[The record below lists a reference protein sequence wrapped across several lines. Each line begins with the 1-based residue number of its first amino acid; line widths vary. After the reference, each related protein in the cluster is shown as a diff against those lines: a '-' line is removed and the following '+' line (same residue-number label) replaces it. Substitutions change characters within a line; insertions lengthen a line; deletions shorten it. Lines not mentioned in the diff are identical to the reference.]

1 LDPRRVITAKLN
13 LMLLITDAMRAP
25 DEFSNLS
32 VMNFELSK
40 EQKDLLKQIDQACN
54 SIRDYETECYLNEGI
69 NEKVVPTFASTGML
83 GLPISKKYNGKGADA
98 LTYALALERIG
109 QEGSSLR
116 TFFSCHVSIGQLVL
130 QNWGNDEQKRKYL
143 PNTTAGKS
151 IMAFALT
158 EPPAGSDPTSM
169 TTKFEEKGDHYV
181 LNGTKHWIG
190 NATIAGVITTYAKSD
205 DGKVSAFIVQ
215 TDSKGFRVNRIQH
228 KMGLHSLDNGEITF
242 DDCVVPKE
250 NLIGLKG
257 RGLSIAYS
265 ALMDGRLSVAA
276 GSIGVMEDCLNEAV
290 KYSKTRVQFGEPLAK
305 KQLIQKHIA
314 SIASNMES
322 ARWLVYR
329 ACAAKQKLAEHVEE
343 MKKEGNWLE
352 NLLAKKNS
360 DYTQLR
366 NEADRLVAL
375 AKYYA
380 TNAAFDSA
388 NRAVQI
394 LGSAAY
400 SMKSRAAR
408 HLLDSRASTILEGAN
423 EVLELKIAQSI
434 LGREYRAY

>member
-1 LDPRRVITAKLN
+1 
-13 LMLLITDAMRAP
+13 
-25 DEFSNLS
+25 
-32 VMNFELSK
+32 
-40 EQKDLLKQIDQACN
+40 
-54 SIRDYETECYLNEGI
+54 
-69 NEKVVPTFASTGML
+69 
-83 GLPISKKYNGKGADA
+83 
-98 LTYALALERIG
+98 
-109 QEGSSLR
+109 
-116 TFFSCHVSIGQLVL
+116 
-130 QNWGNDEQKRKYL
+130 
-143 PNTTAGKS
+143 
-151 IMAFALT
+151 
-158 EPPAGSDPTSM
+158 
-169 TTKFEEKGDHYV
+169 
-181 LNGTKHWIG
+181 
-190 NATIAGVITTYAKSD
+190 
-205 DGKVSAFIVQ
+205 
-215 TDSKGFRVNRIQH
+215 
-228 KMGLHSLDNGEITF
+228 MGLHSLDNGEITF

-265 ALMDGRLSVAA
+265 ALMDGRVSVAA

-290 KYSKTRVQFGEPLAK
+290 KYSKTRIQFGEPIAK

-314 SIASNMES
+314 IMASNIES

-329 ACAAKQKLAEHVEE
+329 ACTAKQKLVDLMED
-343 MKKEGNWLE
+343 MKKDSNWLE

-394 LGSAAY
+394 FGSAGY
-400 SMKSRAAR
+400 SKKNRPAR
-408 HLLDSRASTILEGAN
+408 HLLDSRASMILEGAN

>member
-1 LDPRRVITAKLN
+1 
-13 LMLLITDAMRAP
+13 MRDS

-32 VMNFELSK
+32 IMNFELSK
-40 EQKDLLKQIDQACN
+40 EQKDLLEQIDKACN
-54 SIRDYETECYLNEGI
+54 SIRDYETECYLDEKI
-69 NEKVVPTFASTGML
+69 NEKIVPTFAPTGML

-98 LTYALALERIG
+98 LTYALTLERIG
-109 QEGSSLR
+109 QEGSSVR

-130 QNWGNDEQKRKYL
+130 QNWGNEEQKRKYL

-151 IMAFALT
+151 IMGFALT
-158 EPPAGSDPTSM
+158 EPPAGSDPASM

-181 LNGTKHWIG
+181 LNGKKHWIG
-190 NATIAGVITTYAKSD
+190 NATIADVITTYAKSD

-215 TDSKGFRVNRIQH
+215 TDSKGFSANGIKH

-276 GSIGVMEDCLNEAV
+276 GSIGVMEDCFNEAV
-290 KYSKTRVQFGEPLAK
+290 NYSKSRVQFGEPLAK
-305 KQLIQKHIA
+305 KQLIQKHVA

-329 ACAAKQKLAEHVEE
+329 ACAAKQKLAEYVEE
-343 MKKEGNWLE
+343 MKKDGNWLE

-380 TNAAFDSA
+380 TNTAFDSA
-388 NRAVQI
+388 NRTVQI
-394 LGSAAY
+394 FGSAGY
-400 SMKSRAAR
+400 SKKSRPAR
-408 HLLDSRASTILEGAN
+408 HLLDSRAAMILEGAN

>member
-1 LDPRRVITAKLN
+1 
-13 LMLLITDAMRAP
+13 MLLITDAMRAP
-25 DEFSNLS
+25 DEFSNLAI
-32 VMNFELSK
+32 MNFELSN
-40 EQKDLLKQIDQACN
+40 EQKTILEQINAACN
-54 SIRDYETECYLNEGI
+54 SIRDYETECYLNEKI
-69 NEKVVPTFASTGML
+69 NEKIVPTFAPTGML
-83 GLPISKKYNGKGADA
+83 GLPISKKYNGRGVDA

-109 QEGSSLR
+109 QEGSSVR

-130 QNWGNDEQKRKYL
+130 QNWGNEEQKRKYL
-143 PNTTAGKS
+143 PNTTTGKN
-151 IMAFALT
+151 IMGFALT
-158 EPPAGSDPTSM
+158 EPPAGSDPASM
-169 TTKFEEKGDHYV
+169 TTKFEEKGGSYV
-181 LNGTKHWIG
+181 LNGKKHWIG
-190 NATIAGVITTYAKSD
+190 NATLADVITTYAKSD

-215 TDSKGFRVNRIQH
+215 TDSKGFSANRIQH

-257 RGLSIAYS
+257 RGLSVAYS

-276 GSIGVMEDCLNEAV
+276 GSVGVMEDCLNEALN
-290 KYSKTRVQFGEPLAK
+290 YSKSRVQFGEPLAK

-314 SIASNMES
+314 SIASNIES

-329 ACAAKQKLAEHVEE
+329 ACAAKQKLSEFVEK
-343 MKKEGNWLE
+343 MKEESNWLE
-352 NLLAKKNS
+352 NLLKKNS
-360 DYTQLR
+360 DYTKLR

-380 TNAAFDSA
+380 TNATFDSA
-388 NRAVQI
+388 NRTVQI
-394 LGSAAY
+394 FGSAGY
-400 SMKSRAAR
+400 SKKSRAAR
-408 HLLDSRASTILEGAN
+408 HLLDSRASIILEGAN

>member
-1 LDPRRVITAKLN
+1 
-13 LMLLITDAMRAP
+13 MLFIIEAMRDS
-25 DEFSNLS
+25 DEFSNIS
-32 VMNFELSK
+32 IMNFELSN
-40 EQKDLLKQIDQACN
+40 EQKDLLKQIDKACN
-54 SIRDYETECYLNEGI
+54 SIRDHETECYLNERI
-69 NEKVVPTFASTGML
+69 NEKIVPTFAPTGML
-83 GLPISKKYNGKGADA
+83 GLPISKKYNGGGADA

-130 QNWGNDEQKRKYL
+130 QNWGNEEQKRKYL
-143 PNTTAGKS
+143 PNTTAGKN

-158 EPPAGSDPTSM
+158 EPPAGSDPSSM
-169 TTKFEEKGDHYV
+169 TTKFEDTGDHYV
-181 LNGTKHWIG
+181 LKGKKHWIG
-190 NATIAGVITTYAKSD
+190 NATIADVITTYAKSD

-215 TDSKGFRVNRIQH
+215 TDSKGFSAKSIKH
-228 KMGLHSLDNGEITF
+228 KMGLLSLDNGEITF
-242 DDCVVPKE
+242 DDCMVPKE
-250 NLIGLKG
+250 NLIGVKG

-290 KYSKTRVQFGEPLAK
+290 DYSKTRVQFGEPLAK

-314 SIASNMES
+314 IIASNIES

-329 ACAAKQKLAEHVEE
+329 ACASKQRLVDFVEGVKNGDRVEHLLL
-343 MKKEGNWLE
+343 KKHPEYL
-352 NLLAKKNS
+352 
-360 DYTQLR
+360 QLR
-366 NEADRLVAL
+366 HEADKLIAL

-388 NRAVQI
+388 NRTVQI
-394 LGSAAY
+394 LGSAGY
-400 SMKSRAAR
+400 SKKSGGAR
-408 HLLDSRASTILEGAN
+408 HLLDSRASMILEGAN

-434 LGREYRAY
+434 LGSEYRAY

>member
-1 LDPRRVITAKLN
+1 
-13 LMLLITDAMRAP
+13 MLLITDAMRAP

-40 EQKDLLKQIDQACN
+40 EQKTILDQIDTACK
-54 SIRDYETECYLNEGI
+54 SICDYETECYLNERV
-69 NEKVVPTFASTGML
+69 NEKIVMTFAPTGML
-83 GLPISKKYNGKGADA
+83 GLPISKKYNGKGADT

-130 QNWGNDEQKRKYL
+130 QNWGNEEQKRKYL
-143 PNTTAGKS
+143 PNTTTGKS

-158 EPPAGSDPTSM
+158 EPPAGSDPASM

-181 LNGTKHWIG
+181 LKGKKHWIG
-190 NATIAGVITTYAKSD
+190 NATIADVITTYARSD
-205 DGKVSAFIVQ
+205 DSKVSAFIVQ
-215 TDSKGFRVNRIQH
+215 TDSKGFSANSIKH

-242 DDCVVPKE
+242 DNCVVPKE

-265 ALMDGRLSVAA
+265 ALLDGRLSVAA
-276 GSIGVMEDCLNEAV
+276 GSVGVMEDCLNEAV
-290 KYSKTRVQFGEPLAK
+290 KYSKTRVQFGEALAK

-314 SIASNMES
+314 SIASNIES

-329 ACAAKQKLAEHVEE
+329 TCVAKQKLAEYVEE
-343 MKKEGNWLE
+343 MKEESNWME
-352 NLLAKKNS
+352 NLLTKKNS
-360 DYTQLR
+360 EYTQLR

-388 NRAVQI
+388 NRTVQI
-394 LGSAAY
+394 LGSAGY
-400 SMKSRAAR
+400 SKKSRAAR
-408 HLLDSRASTILEGAN
+408 HMLDSRASMILEGAN